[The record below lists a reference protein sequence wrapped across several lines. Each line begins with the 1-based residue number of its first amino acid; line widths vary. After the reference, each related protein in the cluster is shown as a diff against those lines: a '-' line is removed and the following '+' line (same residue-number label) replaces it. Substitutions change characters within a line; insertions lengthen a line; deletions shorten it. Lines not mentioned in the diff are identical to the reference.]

1 MKIGALIY
9 TRLCSKRLNNKGLF
23 YFGKKKLVEHVIER
37 VKKISNLDDIVLAT
51 SNSKID
57 NKLKQI
63 AKNYKIKIF
72 QGSEHDVLER
82 TFKCLKK
89 NKMQYFLRVCGDRIF
104 FDNEYINNTLKQ
116 LKKSRVSYDLISN
129 IIHSKV
135 DAGLTV
141 EVLSFKCVERLYYNN
156 KLSSF
161 NKEHITSYIYEN
173 HENFKIKELKSPK
186 YHFDNYRYTIDNK
199 KDVVFVKKIMSM
211 IKKDDLYKFKNINK
225 IYKKLI
231 K

>member
-72 QGSEHDVLER
+72 QGSEHNVLER

-89 NKMQYFLRVCGDRIF
+89 NKIQYF
-104 FDNEYINNTLKQ
+104 
-116 LKKSRVSYDLISN
+116 
-129 IIHSKV
+129 
-135 DAGLTV
+135 
-141 EVLSFKCVERLYYNN
+141 
-156 KLSSF
+156 
-161 NKEHITSYIYEN
+161 
-173 HENFKIKELKSPK
+173 
-186 YHFDNYRYTIDNK
+186 
-199 KDVVFVKKIMSM
+199 
-211 IKKDDLYKFKNINK
+211 
-225 IYKKLI
+225 
-231 K
+231 